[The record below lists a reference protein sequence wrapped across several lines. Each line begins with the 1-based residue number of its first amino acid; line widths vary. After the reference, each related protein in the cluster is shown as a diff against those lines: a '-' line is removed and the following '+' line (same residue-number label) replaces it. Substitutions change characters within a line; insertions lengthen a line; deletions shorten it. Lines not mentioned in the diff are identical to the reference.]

1 METIV
6 GSSHPK
12 PFVNKLFFVT
22 RIKDPLIRSTHDLT
36 RKICRRSPEEGE
48 IDRGENTKLPSSYRI
63 NTRAKDE
70 QFDPT
75 VRPREKQNLIDS
87 LRTKKVKSGRG
98 CKVRELRLPSIRK
111 EFYRNFTIVPS
122 ALLLFFFYKWKREEG
137 KGSCLNI
144 SKGKREVRTQ
154 KGLGNNDINRR

>member
-1 METIV
+1 MEGERERERERRFNFHFHKQIETIV
-6 GSSHPK
+6 GSSH

-98 CKVRELRLPSIRK
+98 CKIRELRLPSIRK

-122 ALLLFFFYKWKREEG
+122 ALLLFFFYK
-137 KGSCLNI
+137 
-144 SKGKREVRTQ
+144 
-154 KGLGNNDINRR
+154 